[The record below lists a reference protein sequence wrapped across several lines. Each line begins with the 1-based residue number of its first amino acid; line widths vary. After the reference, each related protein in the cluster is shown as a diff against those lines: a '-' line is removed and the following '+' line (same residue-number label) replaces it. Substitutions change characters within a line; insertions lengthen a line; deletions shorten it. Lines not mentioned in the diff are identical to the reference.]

1 MRKQSEE
8 AQSYHR
14 YSKIINQRIKYHS
27 ILKVFGIDQELWKSS
42 KDNSELLKKFGM
54 YKDTLSKFLDED
66 KLLNDGIKKTSDTSQ
81 TFDNIL
87 RYFLKII

>member
-1 MRKQSEE
+1 
-8 AQSYHR
+8 
-14 YSKIINQRIKYHS
+14 
-27 ILKVFGIDQELWKSS
+27 VFGIDQEVWKSS
-42 KDNSELLKKFGM
+42 YDNSELLRKFNM

-87 RYFLKII
+87 RYHFYNLGPPRTKRNVGTSS